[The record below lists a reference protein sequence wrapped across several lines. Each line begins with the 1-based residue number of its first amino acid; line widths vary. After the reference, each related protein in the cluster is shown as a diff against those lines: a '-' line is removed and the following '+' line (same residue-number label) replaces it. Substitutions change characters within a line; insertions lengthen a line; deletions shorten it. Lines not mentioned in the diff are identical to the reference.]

1 MNRIKFYIQHIH
13 FVLYFVKG
21 SSTVMQKKKTGP
33 PHKPMTYVEQL
44 QKINQVA
51 PKTRGKAGK
60 LLFS

>member
-1 MNRIKFYIQHIH
+1 MNRISFI
-13 FVLYFVKG
+13 YFVKG

-44 QKINQVA
+44 QKINQGA

-60 LLFS
+60 IIFS